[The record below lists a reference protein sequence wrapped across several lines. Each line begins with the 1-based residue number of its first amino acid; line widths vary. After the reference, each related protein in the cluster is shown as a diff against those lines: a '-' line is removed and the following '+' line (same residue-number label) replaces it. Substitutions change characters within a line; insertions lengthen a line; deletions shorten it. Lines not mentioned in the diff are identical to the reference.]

1 MTNER
6 INELTKQLEDAVSEM
21 VKAVDSNHISLIQ
34 GKIEV
39 QVYNGTIEK
48 LPQENVQYIK
58 MKSTIAEE
66 DNYIKQIT
74 INDVNFIELLDKKE
88 ALASFKKSIA

>member
-66 DNYIKQIT
+66 DYYIKQIT

>member
-58 MKSTIAEE
+58 MKSTIDE
-66 DNYIKQIT
+66 DDYYIKQIT
-74 INDVNFIELLDKKE
+74 INNVNFIELLDKKE
-88 ALASFKKSIA
+88 ALASFRKSIA

>member
-21 VKAVDSNHISLIQ
+21 VKAVDSNHITLIQ

-58 MKSTIAEE
+58 MKSTIDE
-66 DNYIKQIT
+66 DDYYIKQIT
-74 INDVNFIELLDKKE
+74 INNVNFIELLDKKE

>member
-21 VKAVDSNHISLIQ
+21 VKAVDSNHITLIQ

-58 MKSTIAEE
+58 MKSTIDE
-66 DNYIKQIT
+66 DDYYIKQIT
-74 INDVNFIELLDKKE
+74 INNVNFIELLDKKE
-88 ALASFKKSIA
+88 ALASFRRSIA